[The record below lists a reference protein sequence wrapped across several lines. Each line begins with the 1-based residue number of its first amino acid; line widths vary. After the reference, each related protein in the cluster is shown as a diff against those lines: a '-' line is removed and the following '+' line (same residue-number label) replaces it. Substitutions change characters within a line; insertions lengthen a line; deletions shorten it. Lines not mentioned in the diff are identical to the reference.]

1 MPRPEYP
8 VRQPLK
14 RAPAHPGV
22 LMREVLEDLGFPLTI
37 LESARRMKV
46 SRQTLYDVLN
56 GKTTLTTEMAL
67 RFARLTG
74 GAPELYLQM
83 QVDHDLEMARQRLKA
98 ELAAIEPAPVKK
110 R

>member
-8 VRQPLK
+8 VRRPLK
-14 RAPAHPGV
+14 RAPALPGA

-46 SRQTLYDVLN
+46 SRQALYDVLN

-74 GAPELYLQM
+74 GAAELYLQI
-83 QVDHDLEMARQRLKA
+83 QVDHDLETARQRLKA
-98 ELAAIEPAPVKK
+98 ELAAIEPAAIKK